1 MVISKELFCVC
12 ACNNVHCGH
21 AWTWYAPITCFT
33 IQIYHQKWR
42 LGFTTCGILL
52 SISSAFFSNQALPTL
67 VRMCKKD
74 RTLEE
79 NVEGAE
85 TLSYLIEMDPELQKI
100 ASISDHIIKALAEYL
115 KYTDIQQLDSSQ
127 TQKKVF
133 MVFVE

>member
-1 MVISKELFCVC
+1 
-12 ACNNVHCGH
+12 
-21 AWTWYAPITCFT
+21 
-33 IQIYHQKWR
+33 
-42 LGFTTCGILL
+42 
-52 SISSAFFSNQALPTL
+52 
-67 VRMCKKD
+67 MCKKD